1 MKRFLQSDF
10 FYYFRRDKVVMVS
23 FVIFLV
29 MALIAI
35 LAPVLAPHNPYDLAS
50 IDIMDSELPP
60 TWMEM
65 GDPRSG
71 WARMNRGAGFYRPFF
86 MACVPR
92 W

>member
-60 TWMEM
+60 HLD
-65 GDPRSG
+65 GDGRSSFLVG
-71 WARMNRGAGFYRPFF
+71 HG
-86 MACVPR
+86 
-92 W
+92 